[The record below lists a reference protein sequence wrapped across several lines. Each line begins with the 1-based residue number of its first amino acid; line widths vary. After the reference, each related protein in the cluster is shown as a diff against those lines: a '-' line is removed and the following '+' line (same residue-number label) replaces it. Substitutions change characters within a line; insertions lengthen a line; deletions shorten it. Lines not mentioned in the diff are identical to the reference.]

1 MAFSYFYNSPKKPA
15 AVYDR
20 SRNSLILKAEREGCE
35 IVIRDA
41 EGRGIQIIN
50 KGK

>member
-1 MAFSYFYNSPKKPA
+1 MAFSYFYNSPNKPV
-15 AVYDR
+15 AVYGK
-20 SRNSLILKAEREGCE
+20 SRNALIVKAEREGCE
-35 IVIRDA
+35 ITIRDA